1 MCQNLFSDY
10 NKLKQIHL
18 SLRQGKVCL
27 FCLCGCLVLSDYG
40 TLLETLLSGAMFLAF
55 EPPPGLSPA
64 ALVVGF
70 TSRSLKIRFILK
82 CLYLIIFF
90 SQNVGG
96 GGGGA
101 LAPPLARPCHMVF
114 SLSKCYELLPLMTAL
129 NCVVLTVLQFL
140 FSGGSRQHYLQLE
153 I

>member
-96 GGGGA
+96 GGGVPWRLPLPGPVIWYSA
-101 LAPPLARPCHMVF
+101 LASVMNYCP
-114 SLSKCYELLPLMTAL
+114 
-129 NCVVLTVLQFL
+129 
-140 FSGGSRQHYLQLE
+140 
-153 I
+153 